1 MSREQEPAWLGL
13 ALMLCL
19 ALAGCFSTDEPWL
32 PLDQASLPL
41 LAGNYV
47 ATNARPGTAGQD
59 VRVEGNHYVLDKPV
73 SLRSA
78 PVEPPMLAYLV
89 KIDGTDHLY
98 AVFVPDDAPAYGWSS
113 FIASVHGNTIC
124 YNSDWEGEG
133 APPDVVA
140 TSPGKQPRI
149 ASAARLVAWLGAH
162 AAEFEHW
169 LGAKE
174 CMRLSG
180 ATGQVRPQGD
190 NEFAELDQRRPTPTA
205 EARPP
210 PTASRTG
217 GLCGSLSGVVKW
229 YNSTKGYG
237 FIQPDEPGKDVFV
250 HVAELQR
257 SGLGKLSEKQV
268 VRFNVATVRGL
279 PAASDICVV
288 Q

>member
-1 MSREQEPAWLGL
+1 M
-13 ALMLCL
+13 
-19 ALAGCFSTDEPWL
+19 
-32 PLDQASLPL
+32 PL

-89 KIDGTDHLY
+89 KIDGRTT
-98 AVFVPDDAPAYGWSS
+98 FTQCS
-113 FIASVHGNTIC
+113 FLTTRRCTAGRRLSPQFTGTRSVTI
-124 YNSDWEGEG
+124 SDWEGEG

-174 CMRLSG
+174 
-180 ATGQVRPQGD
+180 
-190 NEFAELDQRRPTPTA
+190 
-205 EARPP
+205 
-210 PTASRTG
+210 
-217 GLCGSLSGVVKW
+217 
-229 YNSTKGYG
+229 
-237 FIQPDEPGKDVFV
+237 
-250 HVAELQR
+250 
-257 SGLGKLSEKQV
+257 
-268 VRFNVATVRGL
+268 
-279 PAASDICVV
+279 
-288 Q
+288 